1 MNFSIRHALAAE
13 FLGTFALVLAGT
25 GAIVVN
31 QQTGGTITHVGIAL
45 TFGLVV
51 AAMILTFGS
60 ISGAHLNPAV
70 TLGMVAARRM
80 PASIAVWY
88 LAAQVA
94 GAFAA
99 SGVVMLLFPTNETLG
114 TTLPAIT
121 PWRAFALEA
130 ILTAMLM
137 TTILSVTAAKS
148 DPSIAPVHAA
158 LAVGSVIGLEA
169 LFAGPATG
177 ASMNPARS
185 LAPAVL
191 SGTTQHLWLYL
202 AGPTLGAI
210 LAAGILGPMFGTSRP
225 R

>member
-1 MNFSIRHALAAE
+1 MSATIRHALVAE

-51 AAMILTFGS
+51 GAMILTFGHV
-60 ISGAHLNPAV
+60 SGAHFNPAV
-70 TLGMVAARRM
+70 TIGMIAGRRM

-94 GAFAA
+94 GSFAA

-114 TTLPAIT
+114 TTLPAIA
-121 PWRAFALEA
+121 PSRAFALEA

-137 TTILSVTAAKS
+137 TTILSVTANKP
-148 DPSIAPVHAA
+148 DHSIAPVHAA

-169 LFAGPATG
+169 MFAGPATG

-185 LAPAVL
+185 LAPAAL
-191 SGTTQHLWLYL
+191 SGQTTHLWLYL
-202 AGPTLGAI
+202 VAPTLGAVV
-210 LAAGILGPMFGTSRP
+210 AAVLLRPMFAEP
-225 R
+225 RR